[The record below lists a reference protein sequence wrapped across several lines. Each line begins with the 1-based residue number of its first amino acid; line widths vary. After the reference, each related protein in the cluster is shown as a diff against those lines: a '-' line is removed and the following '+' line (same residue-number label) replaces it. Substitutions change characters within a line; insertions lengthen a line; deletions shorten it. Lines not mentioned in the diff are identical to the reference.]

1 MGFLDEFFDDIV
13 VNAKS
18 AANTVGKKANQIK
31 DYSKLKY
38 SESGIKSEIAKK
50 KQELGNYIYNCSKTG
65 DIDKIVMQGF
75 VAEIDE
81 LEENLQITRE
91 MLTIAK
97 NKIIC
102 KYCKAENDRE
112 SVFCCKCGSKL
123 DKEEK
128 AEECC
133 CCGNNEEVTVAA
145 SPSVEDTNTDE
156 SDNLTISEKDTVSI
170 DKSADVIVEEVKE
183 EAAVE
188 EAKKDNIVED
198 SEE

>member
-1 MGFLDEFFDDIV
+1 MGFLDGFFDDIV

-38 SESGIKSEIAKK
+38 SESGIKAEIAKK

-91 MLTIAK
+91 MLTVAK
-97 NKIIC
+97 NKVTC

-128 AEECC
+128 PEECC
-133 CCGNNEEVTVAA
+133 CCGNDEDVTVAA
-145 SPSVEDTNTDE
+145 SPSVEETNTDKSE
-156 SDNLTISEKDTVSI
+156 DLTIAEKDTVSI
-170 DKSADVIVEEVKE
+170 DKSADVVVEEVKE
-183 EAAVE
+183 ETVE
-188 EAKKDNIVED
+188 EAKKDNIVES

>member
-1 MGFLDEFFDDIV
+1 MGFLDGFFDDIV

-50 KQELGNYIYNCSKTG
+50 KQELGNYIYNCSKMG

-91 MLTIAK
+91 MLTVAK
-97 NKIIC
+97 NKVTC

-112 SVFCCKCGSKL
+112 FVFCCKCGSKL

-133 CCGNNEEVTVAA
+133 CCGNDEDVTVVA
-145 SPSVEDTNTDE
+145 SPSVEETNTGE
-156 SDNLTISEKDTVSI
+156 SEDLTIAEKDSVSI
-170 DKSADVIVEEVKE
+170 DKSADVIVEEIKE
-183 EAAVE
+183 ETVE

-198 SEE
+198 SEK